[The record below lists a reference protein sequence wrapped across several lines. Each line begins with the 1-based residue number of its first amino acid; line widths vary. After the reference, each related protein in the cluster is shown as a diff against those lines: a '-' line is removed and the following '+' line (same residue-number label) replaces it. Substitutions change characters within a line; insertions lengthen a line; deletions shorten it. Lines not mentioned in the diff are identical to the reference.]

1 MTNRNGMTNQE
12 FTRQKTP
19 KTKCISNEDDLNMQE
34 EEWWEKKTI
43 LKDQSE
49 VKWSVSMQGWQF

>member
-34 EEWWEKKTI
+34 EKKTI
-43 LKDQSE
+43 LKDQSQ
-49 VKWSVSMQGWQF
+49 VKWSVSMQG